1 MLFLIVLVDRFSI
14 VVALSPAMNDEVKR
28 EIKKKSRVHQ
38 TASLSSDAKPS
49 IAGHSS
55 RALVASL
62 RNGQEGD

>member
-14 VVALSPAMNDEVKR
+14 VVALSPAMNEVKR

-55 RALVASL
+55 RALVASI
-62 RNGQEGD
+62 RNGQEVD